1 MSLRIDACLA
11 RHQGD
16 RLEQQDRV
24 DLLVPPDQP
33 GLVLA
38 VLGDGMGG
46 HSGGALAA
54 DQLVV
59 RARQNFEAYHPS
71 GESPR
76 AFLEGVIQDA
86 HVVVTLAG
94 YTSEQNPHTT
104 AVLLLLQGF
113 SAWWAHCGDSRL
125 YRFRGTEPLGH
136 TQDHSMVEGLV
147 REGRITREEAECHP
161 QRHILLSC
169 LGGKMLPLVEH
180 GHAAALVAGDAFLI
194 CSDGLWAYFSDSEL
208 AALIDSV
215 PAREGA
221 EALVNLARQR
231 GRGGGDNISL
241 ALIKVVEA

>member
-24 DLLVPPDQP
+24 DLVVHPDQP

-46 HSGGALAA
+46 HSGGGLAA

-59 RARQNFEAYHPS
+59 RARQNFAAYHPS

-76 AFLEGVIQDA
+76 AFLEGVVQDA
-86 HVVVTLAG
+86 HVMVTLSG

-104 AVLLLLQGF
+104 AVLLLLQGP

-125 YRFRGTEPLGH
+125 YRFRGAAPLGH
-136 TQDHSMVEGLV
+136 TQDHSLVEGLV
-147 REGRITREEAECHP
+147 REGRISAGEAENHP

-169 LGGKMLPLVEH
+169 LGGKVLPQVEH
-180 GHAAALVAGDAFLI
+180 GHAAVLVAGDAFLL
-194 CSDGLWAYFSDSEL
+194 CSDGLWAHFSDQEL
-208 AALIDSV
+208 GDLIASHR
-215 PAREGA
+215 ARESAGI
-221 EALVNLARQR
+221 LVDLARQR
-231 GRGGGDNISL
+231 ARGGGDNISL
-241 ALIKVVEA
+241 ALVKVVET